1 MTQVNVNIPAPLS
14 RVPNFDARKVPA
26 VAVDDDLPAIPK
38 AALTP
43 AALRARFAAALD
55 WTPEIRREPW
65 FGTAPGEA
73 APAAVLVPIVMRP
86 EPTVLLTQRSTKLSK
101 HSGQVAFPGGRVDPG
116 DASIEDAALR
126 EALEEVGLD
135 AERVEIIGTLPSYT
149 TGTAFVVT
157 PVVGLVRPPLDLHIN
172 PQEVDV
178 AFEVPLAFLMNPANH
193 RHHEY
198 VADGVRRT
206 WISMPYMDNGHDRFV
221 WGATAGMLRNLY
233 RFLSAGQ

>member
-1 MTQVNVNIPAPLS
+1 MSQVNVNLPAPLS
-14 RVPNFDARKVPA
+14 RIPQFDARKVPV
-26 VAVDDDLPAIPK
+26 VAVDDGLPAIPA

-43 AALRARFAAALD
+43 EALRRRFTRDLS
-55 WTPEIRREPW
+55 WTPEIRRETQ
-65 FGTAPGEA
+65 FTQAEA

-86 EPTVLLTQRSTKLSK
+86 QPMVLLTQRSTKLSK

-135 AERVEIIGTLPSYT
+135 PARVEVIGALPSYT

-157 PVVGLVRPPLDLHIN
+157 PVVGLVKPPLDLRIN

-198 VADGVRRT
+198 VADGVRRS
-206 WISMPYMDNGHDRFV
+206 WLSMPYMDDGHERFV

-233 RFLSAGQ
+233 RFLSAEQ